1 MFLKNGFTD
10 TSYTKSCQ
18 VILTWIVIG
27 SIANGLVHH
36 LSYFFYSGNYFN
48 KLQIGFLLGIF
59 GFGGIAG
66 NVLAGY
72 CTDKSSK
79 KNIFSLSF
87 FITGLSLLII
97 SLNSLFELS
106 MAACFF
112 CGLATSVFVT
122 SSNSILMLEVRKNN
136 LNTQSA
142 QATRF
147 TCYNIGCLLAITIF
161 SITPTQY
168 RYYLFLLTGSGFILL
183 SIISYYCIECIDF
196 NYSNKSNLKNI
207 LKRKELSYV
216 LLSLFCIGITYGIQK
231 TTVGVHLHDT
241 TDSSVKILLFFI
253 LDPLLISVFQRK
265 ITLKTMKYSIYHIV
279 LIGCM
284 LLSVATFL
292 MGQSNN
298 YSELVFSLI
307 LFVTG
312 EMFVMANMLE
322 IADQLGGNK
331 HTALGIGFSQA
342 AFYTGLMCG
351 PVAAGCSMHIFGT
364 QSAWLISALLCLLS
378 MIFVFPL
385 MNPKAVQIKE
395 LS

>member
-1 MFLKNGFTD
+1 
-10 TSYTKSCQ
+10 
-18 VILTWIVIG
+18 
-27 SIANGLVHH
+27 
-36 LSYFFYSGNYFN
+36 
-48 KLQIGFLLGIF
+48 
-59 GFGGIAG
+59 
-66 NVLAGY
+66 
-72 CTDKSSK
+72 
-79 KNIFSLSF
+79 
-87 FITGLSLLII
+87 
-97 SLNSLFELS
+97 
-106 MAACFF
+106 
-112 CGLATSVFVT
+112 
-122 SSNSILMLEVRKNN
+122 
-136 LNTQSA
+136 
-142 QATRF
+142 
-147 TCYNIGCLLAITIF
+147 
-161 SITPTQY
+161 
-168 RYYLFLLTGSGFILL
+168 
-183 SIISYYCIECIDF
+183 
-196 NYSNKSNLKNI
+196 
-207 LKRKELSYV
+207 
-216 LLSLFCIGITYGIQK
+216 
-231 TTVGVHLHDT
+231 
-241 TDSSVKILLFFI
+241 
-253 LDPLLISVFQRK
+253 
-265 ITLKTMKYSIYHIV
+265 
-279 LIGCM
+279 M